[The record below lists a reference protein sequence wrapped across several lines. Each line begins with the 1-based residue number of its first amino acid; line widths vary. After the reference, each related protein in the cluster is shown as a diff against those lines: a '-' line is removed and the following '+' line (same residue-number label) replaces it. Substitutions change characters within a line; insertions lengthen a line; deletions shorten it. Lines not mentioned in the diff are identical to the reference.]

1 MINREDKFIG
11 FCQNLIANYIET
23 PVLTGMKTIIDTET
37 IKITGF
43 DTEQSQK
50 LYKNIYSAGAI
61 SYKKFP
67 LFYLDNKKSE
77 AITFFLFTDLRDN
90 YEKQEIAYS
99 EAFKII
105 FKKKKTGNYCY
116 LWNNNYKTS
125 KDEKLVNNYI
135 FTEYLDKDSNNKYD
149 INCVS
154 RIMTSPM
161 TVILGQKDIKGN
173 IFKEGISFLSVIVI
187 VFITLCLIIIS
198 LPFILS
204 KFYKKQD
211 ERSESSVSELNNS
224 LN

>member
-1 MINREDKFIG
+1 MR
-11 FCQNLIANYIET
+11 
-23 PVLTGMKTIIDTET
+23 PW
-37 IKITGF
+37 
-43 DTEQSQK
+43 
-50 LYKNIYSAGAI
+50 
-61 SYKKFP
+61 
-67 LFYLDNKKSE
+67 
-77 AITFFLFTDLRDN
+77 
-90 YEKQEIAYS
+90 YEKADIAYS

-154 RIMTSPM
+154 RIMISPM

-211 ERSESSVSELNNS
+211 ERSKSSVSELNNS